1 MEESTLVKSLSVV
14 FCFFRGDI
22 ACVAS
27 CAEVTRAVYDSIYD
41 TSLRHALHT
50 QPPLTLRK

>member
-27 CAEVTRAVYDSIYD
+27 CAEVTRAVYD
-41 TSLRHALHT
+41 THLRHEFTTRVAHAT
-50 QPPLTLRK
+50 NRPSS